1 MKLRGFEP
9 VEAKYSKSD
18 LPTMLPTRA
27 TRGSAGYDFYLKEEV
42 TIPPQ
47 TTILV
52 YTDVKAKMMPDEVLT
67 LHVRSSIGIKKKLML
82 ANITGVI
89 DSDYYNNKDTGGN
102 IIIALYNYGN
112 HPVTLKA
119 GERIVQGIF
128 EKLLLA
134 VNDHVVS
141 EGRVGG
147 IGSTDIDNDN

>member
-9 VEAKYSKSD
+9 VEIKYSKSD

-27 TRGSAGYDFYLKEEV
+27 TRGSAAYDFYLKEEV

-47 TTILV
+47 TVIPI
-52 YTDVKAKMMPDEVLT
+52 YTDVKAKMMPDEVLI

-82 ANITGVI
+82 ANTTGII

-102 IIIALYNYGN
+102 IIIALYNYGT

-119 GERIVQGIF
+119 GERIAQGMF
-128 EKLLLA
+128 SKFLLA

-141 EGRVGG
+141 EERLGG
-147 IGSTDIDNDN
+147 IGSTNER

>member
-1 MKLRGFEP
+1 MRVRGFEP

-47 TTILV
+47 TTIPI
-52 YTDVKAKMMPDEVLT
+52 YTDVKARMMPDEVLT

-82 ANITGVI
+82 ANITGII

-102 IIIALYNYGN
+102 IIIALYNYGT

-119 GERIVQGIF
+119 GERIAQGMF
-128 EKLLLA
+128 SKFLLA

-141 EGRVGG
+141 EERGGG
-147 IGSTDIDNDN
+147 IGSTNNNGN

>member
-1 MKLRGFEP
+1 MIRGFEEVAP
-9 VEAKYSKSD
+9 QYRKSNA
-18 LPTMLPTRA
+18 PTQLPTRA
-27 TRGSAGYDFYLKEEV
+27 TRGSAGADFYLKEEV

-47 TTILV
+47 TVIPV

-82 ANITGVI
+82 ANITGII

-102 IIIALYNYGN
+102 IIIALYNYGT

-119 GERIVQGIF
+119 GERIAQGIF
-128 EKLLLA
+128 SKFLTA

-141 EGRVGG
+141 EERLGG
-147 IGSTDIDNDN
+147 IGSTNER